1 MCQGEREMK
10 FSLEKHGLFTCLD
23 LCGGVGGGKRVICL
37 VVIFGNIA
45 LPHQV
50 LRTLPRLD
58 KCSGKPSSSW
68 VAFLN

>member
-50 LRTLPRLD
+50 LRTLP
-58 KCSGKPSSSW
+58 
-68 VAFLN
+68 